1 MADTKQPNRT
11 KRRGPRDRALSAL
24 LSGATVTQAA
34 LEAKVNRQT
43 VSNWVN
49 HDADFKKRYRE
60 SVERIRSFIELR
72 IKTGAARAAETLL
85 ELLDSNEDRIKLA
98 AAVRL
103 LDFHRRLPQPDTAK
117 EPLNMTLRELVE
129 DVQDKIENGLGGGL

>member
-1 MADTKQPNRT
+1 MADKKYPNRT
-11 KRRGPRDRALSAL
+11 KRRGPRDRALSSL

-60 SVERIRSFIELR
+60 SVERIRGFIELR

-103 LDFHRRLPQPDTAK
+103 LDFHRRLPQPETAK

>member
-103 LDFHRRLPQPDTAK
+103 LDFHRRLPQPETAK

>member
-1 MADTKQPNRT
+1 M
-11 KRRGPRDRALSAL
+11 

>member
-103 LDFHRRLPQPDTAK
+103 LDFHRRLPQPDTTK